1 MHRTLRVLCS
11 HIYSYNINATT
22 THTHMSLLQQVIRRL
37 AWNYRVSIAIL
48 RLAAHNSHHSTPMH
62 SSQHC
67 TPDTHQCTSLTP
79 MHPIFKVRKGDP
91 ITSYLCSG
99 GLIRGAYHNILKFNY
114 NLYSS
119 SLDVYQK
126 RCVLYKLL
134 ISLRCMNE
142 SPTPTACVS
151 TGSRRCVYKSFSLS
165 RFKLLVF
172 TLSCSGPSV

>member
-1 MHRTLRVLCS
+1 MNPS
-11 HIYSYNINATT
+11 PSKIKSE
-22 THTHMSLLQQVIRRL
+22 
-37 AWNYRVSIAIL
+37 
-48 RLAAHNSHHSTPMH
+48 
-62 SSQHC
+62 
-67 TPDTHQCTSLTP
+67 
-79 MHPIFKVRKGDP
+79 KVRKGDP

-142 SPTPTACVS
+142 SPTVAACVS

-165 RFKLLVF
+165 RFY
-172 TLSCSGPSV
+172 

>member
-1 MHRTLRVLCS
+1 MVRS
-11 HIYSYNINATT
+11 NI
-22 THTHMSLLQQVIRRL
+22 LVIFRRL
-37 AWNYRVSIAIL
+37 SIEFL
-48 RLAAHNSHHSTPMH
+48 RLG
-62 SSQHC
+62 SS
-67 TPDTHQCTSLTP
+67 PRSTP
-79 MHPIFKVRKGDP
+79 MHPIFKVRKGALV
-91 ITSYLCSG
+91 TSYLCSG
-99 GLIRGAYHNILKFNY
+99 GLIRGACRNILKFNY

-142 SPTPTACVS
+142 SPTSTACVS

-172 TLSCSGPSV
+172 T

>member
-1 MHRTLRVLCS
+1 MHARVCVHMKPWPHPQPPPHAGCTCVGWAPGAILTKRHLHLSLNVRLCLDPDPLPNKNVS
-11 HIYSYNINATT
+11 LQSTCVMWPKCNDVCTPNPQKCGVCM
-22 THTHMSLLQQVIRRL
+22 HTH
-37 AWNYRVSIAIL
+37 
-48 RLAAHNSHHSTPMH
+48 
-62 SSQHC
+62 
-67 TPDTHQCTSLTP
+67 
-79 MHPIFKVRKGDP
+79 VRKGDP

-142 SPTPTACVS
+142 SPTVAACVS

-165 RFKLLVF
+165 RF
-172 TLSCSGPSV
+172 TR

>member
-1 MHRTLRVLCS
+1 MHLPAPACTCEHVRTGGWAPAYILTKRHLHLSLNVRLC
-11 HIYSYNINATT
+11 
-22 THTHMSLLQQVIRRL
+22 LD
-37 AWNYRVSIAIL
+37 
-48 RLAAHNSHHSTPMH
+48 P
-62 SSQHC
+62 
-67 TPDTHQCTSLTP
+67 SLTP
-79 MHPIFKVRKGDP
+79 CPSPRSVVCACNTHVRKGDP

-142 SPTPTACVS
+142 SPTVAACVS

-165 RFKLLVF
+165 RFTKEITSFGL
-172 TLSCSGPSV
+172 TLMFHLNDPHFDPIC

>member
-1 MHRTLRVLCS
+1 MWICGCVVGVHMGARVTS
-11 HIYSYNINATT
+11 SPNPFSKVWNPVKIKFGEIYKLVKFRLKREVSTRIPLQNI
-22 THTHMSLLQQVIRRL
+22 L
-37 AWNYRVSIAIL
+37 
-48 RLAAHNSHHSTPMH
+48 
-62 SSQHC
+62 
-67 TPDTHQCTSLTP
+67 
-79 MHPIFKVRKGDP
+79 RKGDP

-119 SLDVYQK
+119 SLDFYQK

-142 SPTPTACVS
+142 SPTVAACVS

-165 RFKLLVF
+165 RFILILVV
-172 TLSCSGPSV
+172 CY

>member
-1 MHRTLRVLCS
+1 M
-11 HIYSYNINATT
+11 
-22 THTHMSLLQQVIRRL
+22 RL
-37 AWNYRVSIAIL
+37 NSWIWQKLKKWNR
-48 RLAAHNSHHSTPMH
+48 HN
-62 SSQHC
+62 
-67 TPDTHQCTSLTP
+67 
-79 MHPIFKVRKGDP
+79 IFKIAKIPPNLRNKYTDTPSKNILRKGDP

-142 SPTPTACVS
+142 SPTVAACVS

-165 RFKLLVF
+165 RFILILVD
-172 TLSCSGPSV
+172 CY

>member
-1 MHRTLRVLCS
+1 MELAQYFQTTKISPNLRS
-11 HIYSYNINATT
+11 KYTDTSPK
-22 THTHMSLLQQVIRRL
+22 
-37 AWNYRVSIAIL
+37 IL
-48 RLAAHNSHHSTPMH
+48 
-62 SSQHC
+62 
-67 TPDTHQCTSLTP
+67 
-79 MHPIFKVRKGDP
+79 RKGDP

-142 SPTPTACVS
+142 SPTVAACVS

-165 RFKLLVF
+165 RFILILVD
-172 TLSCSGPSV
+172 CY

>member
-1 MHRTLRVLCS
+1 MWPKLISKWNRAIFFKIAKFHLICEVSSR
-11 HIYSYNINATT
+11 IP
-22 THTHMSLLQQVIRRL
+22 LQK
-37 AWNYRVSIAIL
+37 IL
-48 RLAAHNSHHSTPMH
+48 
-62 SSQHC
+62 
-67 TPDTHQCTSLTP
+67 
-79 MHPIFKVRKGDP
+79 RKGDP

-142 SPTPTACVS
+142 SPTVAACVS

-165 RFKLLVF
+165 RFTKENNLIWPNFNVPLK
-172 TLSCSGPSV
+172 

>member
-1 MHRTLRVLCS
+1 MRVNLNGAPKLISKWTEQYFQKLRKF
-11 HIYSYNINATT
+11 
-22 THTHMSLLQQVIRRL
+22 RL
-37 AWNYRVSIAIL
+37 ICEVSTRIPPPKKIL
-48 RLAAHNSHHSTPMH
+48 
-62 SSQHC
+62 
-67 TPDTHQCTSLTP
+67 
-79 MHPIFKVRKGDP
+79 RKGDP

-142 SPTPTACVS
+142 SPTVAACIS

-165 RFKLLVF
+165 RFILILVY
-172 TLSCSGPSV
+172 CY

>member
-1 MHRTLRVLCS
+1 M
-11 HIYSYNINATT
+11 
-22 THTHMSLLQQVIRRL
+22 RL
-37 AWNYRVSIAIL
+37 NSWIWQKLKKWNR
-48 RLAAHNSHHSTPMH
+48 HN
-62 SSQHC
+62 
-67 TPDTHQCTSLTP
+67 
-79 MHPIFKVRKGDP
+79 IFKITKIPPNLRSKYTDTPPKNILRKGDP

-142 SPTPTACVS
+142 SPTVAACVS

-165 RFKLLVF
+165 RFILILVD
-172 TLSCSGPSV
+172 CY

>member
-1 MHRTLRVLCS
+1 MVDNGNK
-11 HIYSYNINATT
+11 IE
-22 THTHMSLLQQVIRRL
+22 
-37 AWNYRVSIAIL
+37 
-48 RLAAHNSHHSTPMH
+48 
-62 SSQHC
+62 
-67 TPDTHQCTSLTP
+67 
-79 MHPIFKVRKGDP
+79 KVRKGDP

-119 SLDVYQK
+119 LDVYQK

-142 SPTPTACVS
+142 SPTVAACVS

-165 RFKLLVF
+165 RFSKVF
-172 TLSCSGPSV
+172 ITPIGV

>member
-1 MHRTLRVLCS
+1 MLQVQFRPKCVVTRCTCAAKFLDLAKIKEVEPAQYFQKLLKFRLICEEVHGYPS
-11 HIYSYNINATT
+11 KNI
-22 THTHMSLLQQVIRRL
+22 L
-37 AWNYRVSIAIL
+37 
-48 RLAAHNSHHSTPMH
+48 
-62 SSQHC
+62 
-67 TPDTHQCTSLTP
+67 
-79 MHPIFKVRKGDP
+79 RKGDP

-142 SPTPTACVS
+142 SPTVAACVS

-165 RFKLLVF
+165 RFILILVD
-172 TLSCSGPSV
+172 CY

>member
-1 MHRTLRVLCS
+1 M
-11 HIYSYNINATT
+11 
-22 THTHMSLLQQVIRRL
+22 RL
-37 AWNYRVSIAIL
+37 DPKYEPLSIE
-48 RLAAHNSHHSTPMH
+48 NKSE
-62 SSQHC
+62 
-67 TPDTHQCTSLTP
+67 
-79 MHPIFKVRKGDP
+79 KVRKGDP

-142 SPTPTACVS
+142 SPTVAACVS
-151 TGSRRCVYKSFSLS
+151 TGSRGPKGAGRKETS
-165 RFKLLVF
+165 RTK
-172 TLSCSGPSV
+172 

>member
-1 MHRTLRVLCS
+1 MEPAQYFQKIAKIPPNLRS
-11 HIYSYNINATT
+11 KY
-22 THTHMSLLQQVIRRL
+22 
-37 AWNYRVSIAIL
+37 
-48 RLAAHNSHHSTPMH
+48 
-62 SSQHC
+62 
-67 TPDTHQCTSLTP
+67 PDTPPKNIL
-79 MHPIFKVRKGDP
+79 RKGDP

-142 SPTPTACVS
+142 SPTVAACVS

-165 RFKLLVF
+165 RFILILVD
-172 TLSCSGPSV
+172 CY

>member
-1 MHRTLRVLCS
+1 MANNICGKNVDLAKINRSGTGTIFSKIAKITPNLRS
-11 HIYSYNINATT
+11 KYTDT
-22 THTHMSLLQQVIRRL
+22 PPKK
-37 AWNYRVSIAIL
+37 IL
-48 RLAAHNSHHSTPMH
+48 
-62 SSQHC
+62 
-67 TPDTHQCTSLTP
+67 
-79 MHPIFKVRKGDP
+79 RKGDP

-134 ISLRCMNE
+134 ISLRSMNE
-142 SPTPTACVS
+142 SPTVAACVS

-165 RFKLLVF
+165 RFIFVLGV
-172 TLSCSGPSV
+172 CY

>member
-1 MHRTLRVLCS
+1 MRTKCEYAGVWWGLHMGARVTS
-11 HIYSYNINATT
+11 SPNPFSKVWNSVKIKFGEIYKLVKFRLKREVSTRIPLQNI
-22 THTHMSLLQQVIRRL
+22 L
-37 AWNYRVSIAIL
+37 
-48 RLAAHNSHHSTPMH
+48 
-62 SSQHC
+62 
-67 TPDTHQCTSLTP
+67 
-79 MHPIFKVRKGDP
+79 RKGDP

-119 SLDVYQK
+119 SLDFYQK

-142 SPTPTACVS
+142 SPTVAACVS

-165 RFKLLVF
+165 RFILILGV
-172 TLSCSGPSV
+172 CY